1 MTLPPL
7 SGLFARAE
15 AIRRSAWLERHL
27 DQALAALV
35 LVCGAIWVASG
46 TKVEGAPELNLL
58 IVAGLACAMLFR
70 RRSPLGFTAASM
82 ALAIVCCAWLS
93 DITQTAWTNYLL
105 LIPAYTVASYEQLPR
120 ALVGLALAEA
130 APWGVDAL
138 SRHSHL
144 GDFVFTT
151 IIVGISWVTG
161 RALRSRRLLQ
171 IELIDKAKR
180 LTAEREDRARL
191 AVADERTRIA
201 RELHAVVANNVSAMV
216 IQAEAAKRTVGVDA
230 DAADRAMIAIEQT
243 GREAL
248 SEMRRIL
255 GVLRRPEGD
264 RAALAP
270 QPGVGQIHALLEQAR
285 TRGRHVEL
293 QIDGDP
299 GPLPFAVDLAAYRI
313 LEEVLA
319 AQCEPECRLAVIL
332 RFAERSIE
340 LEISGDG
347 SGFAGLPTIGMNERI
362 ASCDGRLQIEDAPH
376 GGVRMVA
383 VLPRAFEEAFA

>member
-1 MTLPPL
+1 MRPPWL
-7 SGLFARAE
+7 VRLLAGAD

-27 DQALAALV
+27 DQTLAVPV
-35 LVCGAIWVASG
+35 LIAGAIWVASDS
-46 TKVEGAPELNLL
+46 KLEGPPALNLL

-82 ALAIVCCAWLS
+82 VLAVVCCAWLS
-93 DITQTAWTNYLL
+93 DITQTTWTNYLL
-105 LIPAYTVASYEQLPR
+105 LLPAYTVASYEQLPR

-130 APWGVDAL
+130 APWVVDAL
-138 SRHSHL
+138 GRHPTF
-144 GDFVFTT
+144 GDFAFTT

-171 IELIDKAKR
+171 VELVDKAKR

-216 IQAEAAKRTVGVDA
+216 IQAEAAKLTVGVDA

-264 RAALAP
+264 RPALAP
-270 QPGVGQIHALLEQAR
+270 QPGIGQIHALLEQAR
-285 TRGRHVEL
+285 GRGRDVEL
-293 QIDGDP
+293 QLQGEP
-299 GPLPFAVDLAAYRI
+299 GPLPFTVDLAAYRI

-319 AQCEPECRLAVIL
+319 APCEPDCQLAVTL
-332 RFAERSIE
+332 RFTERSIE
-340 LEISGDG
+340 LEISGDR
-347 SGFAGLPTIGMNERI
+347 SGFAGLPTIGMNERV
-362 ASCDGRLQIEDAPH
+362 ASCEGRLHVEDASL
-376 GGVRMVA
+376 GVQRMVA